1 MLLNPAFC
9 CGREAVG
16 LHSARVERE
25 MRMRSFFIETWGCQM
40 NQHDSEL
47 IEGQLRERGLD
58 AAPEAATADLV
69 ILNTCSVRERPMQKI
84 MSRIGTLEKLARPPV
99 IGVCGC
105 VAQQEGGSL
114 LARSQSVGFV
124 LGPGEIARV
133 GEAVR
138 AVEQGGRPVLTAFD
152 AEREHNFTTVFRK
165 SSTRGMV
172 TVIEGCNEFCT
183 FCIVPYTRGREISRS
198 LDDVLTEVHHLAD
211 SGVREVEL
219 LGQTINAYR
228 CPETDAG
235 FADLLEAVAGVDG
248 VERVRYITSH
258 PRHFDDR
265 LIRVLA
271 AEPKVSRYLHLPFQ
285 AGSDSVLK
293 KMHRRYTRAEYT
305 DLIARLRSAVPDI
318 SLSTDVIVGFPG
330 ETEEDFV
337 QTLEVLE
344 EIRFGQVF
352 AFAFSPRPRT
362 PAAQYEDLLTE
373 EAKKKRLHRLFELTD
388 RISLE
393 LNQGLIGSTV
403 SVLVDGDS
411 RRNPDDWQGR
421 GEDNRVVNFPKTGG
435 EGIGD
440 LVDVKV
446 TSAGSHSLVGSRA
459 TGGARLPVFGGV
471 A

>member
-1 MLLNPAFC
+1 
-9 CGREAVG
+9 
-16 LHSARVERE
+16 
-25 MRMRSFFIETWGCQM
+25 MRSYFIETWGCQM

-58 AAPEAATADLV
+58 AATEAAKADLV

-84 MSRIGTLEKLARPPV
+84 MSRIGILEKLARPPV

-114 LARSQSVGFV
+114 LARSKSVGFV
-124 LGPGEIARV
+124 LGPGEISRV

-152 AEREHNFTTVFRK
+152 AEREHNFATVFRK

-183 FCIVPYTRGREISRS
+183 FCIVPYTRGREVSRS
-198 LDDVLTEVHHLAD
+198 LDDVMTEVRHLAEG
-211 SGVREVEL
+211 GVREVEL

-228 CPETDAG
+228 CPATGAD

-248 VERVRYITSH
+248 LERVRYITSH

-285 AGSDSVLK
+285 AGSDSVLER
-293 KMHRRYTRAEYT
+293 MHRRYTRADYT
-305 DLIARLRSAVPDI
+305 DLIERLRSAVRDI

-337 QTLEVLE
+337 QTLELLE

-362 PAAQYEDLLTE
+362 PAARYDDLLSE

-393 LNQGLIGSTV
+393 LNQALIGSTV

-411 RRNPDDWQGR
+411 RRTTDDWQGR
-421 GEDNRVVNFPKTGG
+421 GEDNRVVNFPKTGC
-435 EGIGD
+435 EGVGD
-440 LVDVKV
+440 LVDVEV
-446 TSAGSHSLVGSRA
+446 TGAGSHSLVGNRA
-459 TGGARLPVFGGV
+459 AGGTRLPVFGG
-471 A
+471 AA